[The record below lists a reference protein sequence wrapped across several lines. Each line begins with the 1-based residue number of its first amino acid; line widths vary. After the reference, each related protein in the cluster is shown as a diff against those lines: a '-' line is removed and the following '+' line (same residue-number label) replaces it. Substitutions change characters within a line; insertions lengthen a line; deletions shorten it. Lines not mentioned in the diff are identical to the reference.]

1 MSPQTYQSCIEACQ
15 ACIIT
20 CEHCA
25 SSCLREQDVKS
36 MARCIELDRSCA
48 DICSFAVREMARG
61 SDFAAKVCA
70 VCAEVCQACGD
81 ECGKHQHQHC
91 QDCAKACQRC
101 AEECRRMAA

>member
-15 ACIIT
+15 ACVIT

-25 SSCLREQDVKS
+25 SSCLREQDVKA
-36 MARCIELDRSCA
+36 MARCIALDRSCA

-81 ECGKHQHQHC
+81 ECGNHQHQHC
-91 QDCAKACQRC
+91 QDCAKACHSC